1 MKTRL
6 ENPTQF
12 HVTENQKRQIHLFL
26 HNSGKVTTAQSMPA
40 LTTQIPGANM
50 VPTTVSGSAP
60 VDPDSPLSMGLSSAT
75 NSISDF
81 NEVWTQL
88 FLFYMQFY
96 RCGQSFPL
104 NMQVVFFF
112 VQTVRWAKCYF
123 LFMCSYVFS
132 VINTGSLHRYM

>member
-1 MKTRL
+1 MKTQL

-75 NSISDF
+75 NSVSDF
-81 NEVWTQL
+81 NEVWTEL
-88 FLFYMQFY
+88 CLFYMKLF
-96 RCGQSFPL
+96 RCGQLFPL
-104 NMQVVFFF
+104 NMQVFFCF
-112 VQTVRWAKCYF
+112 
-123 LFMCSYVFS
+123 VFS
-132 VINTGSLHRYM
+132 NSEMGTVLFPFHV